1 MLEQLK
7 TRWGVRLT
15 VPDPELAAQWL
26 EDNLFFSIVGHDAGI
41 LAVNGNCLLELKPG
55 ASEALPVPAAGTY
68 FAGLAHI
75 ALRTRD
81 IEEAITWCQS
91 RGLDLQLDNGRRF
104 YNPKVY
110 GEGEYFFNIISP
122 FGVIFEVSQRLA
134 EPSPCQN
141 PVVCGL
147 DHLGLPSADFTVT
160 VKVFNQLGFV
170 ADFVPVENWNATEGR
185 ILCGMF
191 SQNDPL
197 DQRITL
203 EIYQFLD
210 WQAVPMPENYGI
222 RGLILGQNGISA
234 NGISLFS
241 VFS

>member
-15 VPDPELAAQWL
+15 VPDLEQAAQWL
-26 EDNLFFSIVGHDAGI
+26 EDNLFFSIVDDDAGV
-41 LAVNGNCLLELKPG
+41 LAVNGNCLLELLPG
-55 ASEALPVPAAGTY
+55 ESAALPAPAAGAY

-81 IEEAITWCQS
+81 IEEAITWCQI

-122 FGVIFEVSQRLA
+122 FGVVFEISERLA
-134 EPSPCQN
+134 EPSPCQS
-141 PVVCGL
+141 PVICGM
-147 DHLGLPSADFTVT
+147 DHLGLPSADFAVAIDA
-160 VKVFNQLGFV
+160 FSQLGFV
-170 ADFVPVENWNATEGR
+170 ADFAPVENWNETEGS

-191 SQNDPL
+191 GQDDPL
-197 DQRITL
+197 GQRITL

-210 WQAVPMPENYGI
+210 WQAVSMPESYGI
-222 RGLILGQNGISA
+222 KGLLLGQSGITA
-234 NGISLFS
+234 NGISLF
-241 VFS
+241 

>member
-15 VPDPELAAQWL
+15 VPDLEQAAQWL
-26 EDNLFFSIVGHDAGI
+26 EDNLFFSIVDDDAGV
-41 LAVNGNCLLELKPG
+41 LAVNGNCLLELLPG
-55 ASEALPVPAAGTY
+55 ESAALPAPAAGAY

-81 IEEAITWCQS
+81 IEEAITWCQI

-122 FGVIFEVSQRLA
+122 FGVVFEVSQRLA
-134 EPSPCQN
+134 EPTPWPD
-141 PVVCGL
+141 PVICGL
-147 DHLGLPSADFTVT
+147 DHIGLPSADFAAAAAA
-160 VKVFNQLGFV
+160 FENLGFA
-170 ADFVPVENWNATEGR
+170 ADFAPVENWNASEGR
-185 ILCGMF
+185 IRCGMF
-191 SQNDPL
+191 SQSDP
-197 DQRITL
+197 DGQTMTL

-210 WQAVPMPENYGI
+210 WSAEAIPASYGI
-222 RGLILGQNGISA
+222 KGLVLGRSGTTARGVALY
-234 NGISLFS
+234 
-241 VFS
+241 

>member
-7 TRWGVRLT
+7 TRGGVRLT

-26 EDNLFFSIVGHDAGI
+26 EDNLFFSATANGAGI
-41 LAVNGNCLLELKPG
+41 LVTNGNCLLELLPG
-55 ASEALPVPAAGTY
+55 QSAALDVPAAGTY

-75 ALRTRD
+75 ALRTRN

-91 RGLDLQLDNGRRF
+91 RGLDLQLDHGRRF
-104 YNPKVY
+104 YNPKVF

-122 FGVIFEVSQRLA
+122 FGVMFEVSQRLA

-141 PVVCGL
+141 PVICGL
-147 DHLGLPSADFTVT
+147 DHLGLPSADFAAAVD
-160 VKVFNQLGFV
+160 VFSQLGFV
-170 ADFVPVENWNATEGR
+170 ADFAPVENWNATEGR

-191 SQNDPL
+191 SQEDPL
-197 DQRITL
+197 GQRITL

-210 WQAVPMPENYGI
+210 WQAVPMPGSYGI
-222 RGLILGQNGISA
+222 KGLLLGQSGITA
-234 NGISLFS
+234 NGIHLF
-241 VFS
+241 